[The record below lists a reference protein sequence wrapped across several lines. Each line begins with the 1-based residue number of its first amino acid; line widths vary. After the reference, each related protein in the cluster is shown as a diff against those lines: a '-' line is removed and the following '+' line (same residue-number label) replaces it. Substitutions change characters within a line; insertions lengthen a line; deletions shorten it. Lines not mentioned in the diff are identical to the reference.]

1 MVDSS
6 RPVRRRRRRRSHA
19 TAARGISHLAVVA
32 LLTGSVSFGVLASQ
46 GIIAL
51 DATSFEVVAPARGAV
66 SEQAA
71 AAQDGSFTVEL
82 EPEVVGAVE
91 SDPMAETRVLPTP
104 APEAPVAIILPPPPP
119 TVRSSGSP
127 AGTSYPWSGPT
138 GYVEGDGSL
147 TWPVPGGYVS
157 QYFWSGHQGLDIA
170 NTAGNPVVAADTG
183 TVVSAGWQ
191 SNGGGIVITIQH
203 SDGRTTVYN
212 HLGAT
217 LVSAGQG
224 IVRGQQIAVVGC
236 TGWCT
241 GPHVHFVVIVNGV
254 IVNPLRYL

>member
-1 MVDSS
+1 LVDSS

-32 LLTGSVSFGVLASQ
+32 LLAGSVSFGVLASQ
-46 GIIAL
+46 GLISL
-51 DATSFEVVAPARGAV
+51 DGTSLQVVAPARGAV
-66 SEQAA
+66 SEQTA
-71 AAQDGSFTVEL
+71 AAQDGTFSVEL

-91 SDPMAETRVLPTP
+91 SDPMAEVRVAPTP
-104 APEAPVAIILPPPPP
+104 PPEAPVAIILPPPP
-119 TVRSSGSP
+119 TVRTGTTSGPSI
-127 AGTSYPWSGPT
+127 PWSGPT
-138 GYVEGDGSL
+138 GYVDGDGSL

-157 QYFWSGHQGLDIA
+157 QYFWGGHQGLDIA
-170 NTAGNPVVAADTG
+170 HAAGGPVVAADTG
-183 TVVSAGWQ
+183 TVVSSGWQ
-191 SNGGGIVITIQH
+191 SNGGGIVVTIQH
-203 SDGRTTVYN
+203 ADGRTTVYN

-224 IVRGQQIAVVGC
+224 VVRGQQIAVVGC

-241 GPHVHFVVIVNGV
+241 GPHVHFAVIVNGV